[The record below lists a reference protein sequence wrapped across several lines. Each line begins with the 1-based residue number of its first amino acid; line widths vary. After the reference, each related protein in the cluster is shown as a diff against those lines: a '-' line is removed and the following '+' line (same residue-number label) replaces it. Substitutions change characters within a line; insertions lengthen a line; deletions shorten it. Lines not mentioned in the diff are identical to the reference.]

1 MLQGTWT
8 GVLEG
13 QDPIRYLI
21 AACGDGSSAIA
32 FVRAA
37 VQQEGVIPQIL
48 LQRWAIVGREQ
59 SCASRARSAGSK
71 RARTTAR
78 RRLSGSMDD
87 LQNSI
92 VQNGMQRLF
101 GCGELGFIDIVITW
115 DQATLAQ

>member
-1 MLQGTWT
+1 MWPSSVAARVQGTWT

-59 SCASRARSAGSK
+59 SCASLYALSWLQACTHHRQKASSCAAG
-71 RARTTAR
+71 
-78 RRLSGSMDD
+78 
-87 LQNSI
+87 
-92 VQNGMQRLF
+92 
-101 GCGELGFIDIVITW
+101 
-115 DQATLAQ
+115 